1 MAPTDFAHVVL
12 PLIVVISVALMLV
25 RPRGIEEVWW
35 ISGGVTL
42 LIVLRLVPLKSAG
55 QAIAKGSDV
64 YLFLIGMM
72 LLSELAREQGVFDW
86 AASVA
91 LRGAKRSCSRLFL
104 LVYGVGTLVTIFMS
118 NDATAVVLTPAI
130 LTAVRKA
137 KVSPLPYLF
146 VCALIANAASF
157 VLPISNPANLVVFHT
172 GMPPLARWLA
182 DFGIPSLLSILVTF
196 FVLRWLFRDELRKS
210 IDCEVDDVKL
220 SGNGKFVL
228 AGLALIIAVL
238 LAASAFKKD
247 LGLPTCVA
255 ALVITAAV
263 STKAG
268 SNPIK
273 LAREVSWATLLLVAG
288 LFVMV
293 DAVESQ
299 GALKLTQQWL
309 AWASHLGQ
317 NLGALVVGLGVG
329 VANNIVNNLPLGLI
343 AGGTIQAAHAKGLI
357 ANAVLI
363 GVDLG
368 PNLSVTGSLATIL
381 WLLALR
387 KDAGR
392 RRPRKARCE
401 FLGILESGRDR
412 NAYSAHS
419 RAGRSHTGEHAD
431 RKPLKMR
438 DIGMRKDCG
447 AFHSCCRREGSGLG
461 RVKSRKACCEPRL
474 PSAISLARQK
484 LKRS

>member
-1 MAPTDFAHVVL
+1 MVPPEIAHVVL
-12 PLIVVISVALMLV
+12 PLIVAVSIALMLT
-25 RPRGIEEVWW
+25 RPGGIPEVWW
-35 ISGGVTL
+35 ISGGALL
-42 LIVLRLVPLKSAG
+42 LIVLRLVPLKLVG
-55 QAIAKGSDV
+55 QPVAKGSDV

-86 AASVA
+86 VASVA
-91 LRGAKRSCSRLFL
+91 VRGAKGSCSRLFP

-157 VLPISNPANLVVFHT
+157 VLPISNPANLVVFYT
-172 GMPPLARWLA
+172 GMPPLGAWLA
-182 DFGIPSLLSILVTF
+182 DFGIPSLLSIVATF
-196 FVLRWLFRDELRKS
+196 FVMRFLFREDLCKS
-210 IDCEVDDVKL
+210 IDCEVDNVEL
-220 SGNGKFVL
+220 SGNGKLVL
-228 AGLALIIAVL
+228 AGLSLMIAVL
-238 LAASAFKKD
+238 LTASALQKD
-247 LGLPTCVA
+247 LGLPTCLA
-255 ALVITAAV
+255 ALVITAIV
-263 STKAG
+263 SIKG
-268 SNPIK
+268 RSNPIK
-273 LAREVSWATLLLVAG
+273 LAREISWATLLLVAG

-299 GALKLTQQWL
+299 GALNLTQQWL

-317 NLGALVVGLGVG
+317 NVGALVAGFVVG

-343 AGGTIQAAHAKGLI
+343 AGGTIQAAHTKGLI

-387 KDAGR
+387 KNSGGNEGEEKLDVSFW
-392 RRPRKARCE
+392 K
-401 FLGILESGRDR
+401 FLKVGAVAMPVALFAALGGAILMNMLVG
-412 NAYSAHS
+412 
-419 RAGRSHTGEHAD
+419 
-431 RKPLKMR
+431 
-438 DIGMRKDCG
+438 
-447 AFHSCCRREGSGLG
+447 
-461 RVKSRKACCEPRL
+461 
-474 PSAISLARQK
+474 QQ
-484 LKRS
+484 

>member
-1 MAPTDFAHVVL
+1 MIPTDIAHFVL
-12 PLIVVISVALMLV
+12 PLIVAISIALMLT
-25 RPRGIEEVWW
+25 RPRGIPEVWW
-35 ISGGVTL
+35 ISGGALL
-42 LIVLRLVPLKSAG
+42 LIVLRLVPLRLAG

-86 AASVA
+86 VASVA
-91 LRGAKRSCSRLFL
+91 VRGANGSCSRLFL

-172 GMPPLARWLA
+172 GMPPLGTWLA
-182 DFGIPSLLSILVTF
+182 DFGVPSLLSIVATF
-196 FVLRWLFRDELRKS
+196 FVMRFPFRDDLCKS
-210 IDCEVDDVKL
+210 IDCDVDDVEL
-220 SGNGKFVL
+220 SVNGKLVL
-228 AGLALIIAVL
+228 AGLALMIAVL
-238 LAASAFKKD
+238 LTASALKKD
-247 LGLPTCVA
+247 LGLPTCLA
-255 ALVITAAV
+255 ALVVTAVV
-263 STKAG
+263 SIKAK
-268 SNPIK
+268 SNPTK
-273 LAREVSWATLLLVAG
+273 LAREISWPTLLLVAG

-299 GALKLTQQWL
+299 GALSLTQRWL

-317 NLGALVVGLGVG
+317 NLGALAVGFVVGI
-329 VANNIVNNLPLGLI
+329 ANNVVNNLPLGLI
-343 AGGTIQAAHAKGLI
+343 AGGTIQAAHTKGLI

-387 KDAGR
+387 KDSGEETGGE
-392 RRPRKARCE
+392 KLDVSFWK
-401 FLGILESGRDR
+401 FL
-412 NAYSAHS
+412 
-419 RAGRSHTGEHAD
+419 
-431 RKPLKMR
+431 KV
-438 DIGMRKDCG
+438 G
-447 AFHSCCRREGSGLG
+447 AVAMPVALFAALG
-461 RVKSRKACCEPRL
+461 G
-474 PSAISLARQK
+474 AIMINVLVGK
-484 LKRS
+484 H

>member
-1 MAPTDFAHVVL
+1 MIPTDIAHVIL
-12 PLIVVISVALMLV
+12 PLIVAVSIALMLT
-25 RPRGIEEVWW
+25 RPRGIPEVWW
-35 ISGGVTL
+35 ISGGALL
-42 LIVLRLVPLKSAG
+42 LIVLRLVPLKLAG

-86 AASVA
+86 VASVA
-91 LRGAKRSCSRLFL
+91 VRGARGSCSRLFL

-130 LTAVRKA
+130 LTAVRKG

-172 GMPPLARWLA
+172 GMPPLGTWLA
-182 DFGIPSLLSILVTF
+182 DFGIPSLFSILVTF
-196 FVLRWLFRDELRKS
+196 FVMRLMFREDLRKS
-210 IDCEVDDVKL
+210 IDCEIEDTKL
-220 SGNGKFVL
+220 CGNGKLVL
-228 AGLALIIAVL
+228 AGLALMIAVL
-238 LAASAFKKD
+238 LTASALKKD
-247 LGLPTCVA
+247 LGLPTCLA
-255 ALVITAAV
+255 ALVITAVV
-263 STKAG
+263 SIKAK
-268 SNPIK
+268 SNPTK
-273 LAREVSWATLLLVAG
+273 LAREISWSTLLLVAG

-299 GALKLTQQWL
+299 GALNLTQQWL

-317 NLGALVVGLGVG
+317 NVGALVVGFVVG

-343 AGGTIQAAHAKGLI
+343 AGGTIQAAHANGLI

-387 KDAGR
+387 KDSGNDEGAESLDLSFW
-392 RRPRKARCE
+392 K
-401 FLGILESGRDR
+401 FLKVGAVAMPVALFAALGGAILMNVLVGK
-412 NAYSAHS
+412 H
-419 RAGRSHTGEHAD
+419 
-431 RKPLKMR
+431 
-438 DIGMRKDCG
+438 
-447 AFHSCCRREGSGLG
+447 
-461 RVKSRKACCEPRL
+461 
-474 PSAISLARQK
+474 
-484 LKRS
+484 